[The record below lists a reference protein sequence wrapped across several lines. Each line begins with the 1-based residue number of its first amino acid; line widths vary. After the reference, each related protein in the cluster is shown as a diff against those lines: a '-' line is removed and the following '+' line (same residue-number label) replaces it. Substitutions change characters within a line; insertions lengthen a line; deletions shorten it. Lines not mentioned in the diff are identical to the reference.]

1 MRDKPNYYAI
11 IPADVRYDTD
21 ITPNAKLL
29 YGEITALCNKEGH
42 CWATNY
48 YFAELY
54 GKNKKS
60 ISAWIKQ
67 LKDKGHIRVEMKY
80 KIGGKEIEARY
91 LHLTTHPTEENT
103 TTPPPKKVTDNTTV
117 INNTNEREFFF
128 LELFNDLKSKK
139 GRRSNVKVLSRTD
152 KSNLQQLSEYTKG
165 DYKKAINKMLES
177 DWAKRTG
184 NQTPSHI
191 LRVENFNRYLTQ
203 AADDFEHETDEER
216 TTRLLNQT
224 KESQ

>member
-42 CWATNY
+42 CWATNN
-48 YFAELY
+48 YFADLY

-67 LKDKGHIRVEMKY
+67 LKDKGHIRVEMRY
-80 KIGGKEIEARY
+80 KPGGKEIEARY
-91 LHLTTHPTEENT
+91 IHLTTHPQEENK
-103 TTPPPKKVTDNTTV
+103 TTPPPEKVTDNTTV
-117 INNTNEREFFF
+117 NNTTSERETFF
-128 LELFNDLKSKK
+128 LNLFNEEKSKT
-139 GRRSNVKVLSRTD
+139 GRKSNVRVLSRTD
-152 KSNLQQLSEYTKG
+152 KANLKQLAEYTLG
-165 DYKKAINKMLES
+165 DFKKAIRKMLES

-184 NQTPSHI
+184 NQTPTHI
-191 LRVENFNRYLTQ
+191 LRVDNFNRYLTQ
-203 AADDFEHETDEER
+203 AEDDIKNETDEER
-216 TTRLLNQT
+216 TIRLLNET
-224 KESQ
+224 TESQ